1 MDQIPKNGKKVTIIG
16 IFIEL
21 LSTQNINIARF
32 ARNMLN
38 ETFSIISKHCGVN
51 WISRLELTY
60 WVGGLRGP
68 APALIADLVIAP
80 IECL

>member
-38 ETFSIISKHCGVN
+38 ETF
-51 WISRLELTY
+51 
-60 WVGGLRGP
+60 
-68 APALIADLVIAP
+68 
-80 IECL
+80 

>member
-21 LSTQNINIARF
+21 LSTQNINIARS
-32 ARNMLN
+32 ARVIEWDFLVI
-38 ETFSIISKHCGVN
+38 FKHCGVN